1 MVSLVRSLAC
11 KNRPKHACQYC
22 GKMIGHGNLKEHEQ
36 KCYRENFCKRDLL
49 QADSIYCK
57 YYNKIIQKR
66 TDEPIIDGYKKRHH
80 IKPKC
85 IGGSNDSS
93 NLVNL
98 TAREHY
104 ICHLLLCK
112 IYNKNEALHRAFMRM
127 SKDERKQYISSRH
140 YEEMKN
146 EYAKFQSNKMHKN
159 NFMAGKTW
167 VNDGINNKPIP
178 KNELNK
184 FLMLGFKKGRVIE
197 TSNIK
202 NRKNRIYMHKNNKR
216 KAVTP
221 EQIFEFLDN
230 GWNLGLYETEGKKFT
245 ITKSGY
251 KTVISRSSI
260 PVMEKLG
267 WVVLNFKHRSEQR
280 KQKETR
286 GLPKHRPAGLYKLL
300 NNNIV
305 QRVIHV
311 NEIDEYI
318 KQGWMLGGI
327 KGLKIRKDKS

>member
-1 MVSLVRSLAC
+1 
-11 KNRPKHACQYC
+11 
-22 GKMIGHGNLKEHEQ
+22 
-36 KCYRENFCKRDLL
+36 
-49 QADSIYCK
+49 
-57 YYNKIIQKR
+57 
-66 TDEPIIDGYKKRHH
+66 
-80 IKPKC
+80 
-85 IGGSNDSS
+85 
-93 NLVNL
+93 
-98 TAREHY
+98 
-104 ICHLLLCK
+104 
-112 IYNKNEALHRAFMRM
+112 
-127 SKDERKQYISSRH
+127 
-140 YEEMKN
+140 
-146 EYAKFQSNKMHKN
+146 
-159 NFMAGKTW
+159 
-167 VNDGINNKPIP
+167 
-178 KNELNK
+178 
-184 FLMLGFKKGRVIE
+184 
-197 TSNIK
+197 
-202 NRKNRIYMHKNNKR
+202 MHKNNKR
-216 KAVTP
+216 KAVTS

-267 WVVLNFKHRSEQR
+267 WVVLNFKHRSEQQ